1 MNELALDMKKLLEV
15 NNVKI
20 GFQNRKEVS
29 TVIDD
34 VSLHLH
40 PGEII
45 SLVGESGSG
54 KSITMMSTVQLLPP
68 SGRILEGEVILDENG
83 ENILNYPPE
92 SRQIQHV
99 RGGKIGFIFQ
109 EPMTCLNPVL
119 TVGFQIQ
126 ETIMLHSGL
135 KKEDARAKTIEMIK
149 LVNIPDAEERYKSY
163 PQSFSGGMR
172 QRIMIAMALAS
183 EPDVLIADEATTA
196 LDVTTQAQLLE
207 MISDL
212 AKKTGISVIIVTHNL
227 GIVARYAERI
237 YVMYAGDIVETAST
251 LTLFKKPEHPYTRG
265 LLKAIPRLNDPEDR
279 VLIPIDGL
287 PQNPAT
293 KPSYCPFYDRCG
305 YHLDKCIENPNP
317 QLRQVEDSH
326 YIACWLTE
334 KEKER
339 KRLELEA
346 KEEKRRPYK
355 RIESEIC
362 LEVSGLNMAFPI
374 YSGFLHRKT
383 GTLKVLEDVTFNVHK
398 GETLG
403 IVGES
408 GCGKT
413 TLARCITRVYEP
425 QAGKIVFFG
434 NDITHL
440 KKKELEPFRPRI
452 SLIFQDPFSSLDP
465 RQNAGFIVGESLKI
479 HHLVNNME
487 EYDKRV
493 CELFELVGLDP
504 NLRDRFPHEFSG
516 GQRQRI
522 GVARALSSNPDIII
536 CDEPVS
542 AVDVSIQAQIIN
554 LLEELQSELGL
565 TYLFIAHDLAVVKHL
580 SDRVM
585 VTYLGRIMEIANSTE
600 LYDNPMHPYT
610 KALLSSVPIVDPEAE
625 LGREYVP
632 MRGEVP
638 SVMYRP
644 AGCPFSD
651 RCDFASDRCHKEIP
665 EVKEVSP
672 GHLVHCLLY

>member
-1 MNELALDMKKLLEV
+1 MKKLLKV
-15 NNVKI
+15 NDLKI
-20 GFQNRKEVS
+20 GFQNRKGIS
-29 TVIDD
+29 TVIDG
-34 VSLHLH
+34 VSLYLH

-54 KSITMMSTVQLLPP
+54 KSITMMSTVQVLPP
-68 SGRILEGEVILDENG
+68 TGRILGGEVILDENG
-83 ENILNYPPE
+83 ENVLDYPSE
-92 SRQIQHV
+92 GVEIQNV

-135 KKEDARAKTIEMIK
+135 KKDEAKAKTIEMMK

-163 PQSFSGGMR
+163 PQNFSGGMR

-183 EPDVLIADEATTA
+183 EPEVLIADEATTA

-207 MISDL
+207 MISML
-212 AKKTGISVIIVTHNL
+212 AKKTGVSVIIVTHNL

-237 YVMYAGDIVETAST
+237 YVMYSGNIVETADT
-251 LTLFKKPEHPYTRG
+251 ITLFKSPEHPYTRG

-279 VLIPIDGL
+279 VLVPIEGL
-287 PQNPAT
+287 PQDPAS
-293 KPSYCPFYDRCG
+293 KPTYCPFFDRCS
-305 YHLDKCIENPNP
+305 YRIDKCKENPSP
-317 QLRQVEDSH
+317 RLRLLEDGH
-326 YIACWLTE
+326 QIACWLTE
-334 KEKER
+334 DEKEK
-339 KRLELEA
+339 KRLELESR
-346 KEEKRRPYK
+346 EEKRRPLK
-355 RIESEIC
+355 KIESEIC
-362 LEVSGLNMAFPI
+362 LEVDGLNIGFPI
-374 YSGFLHRKT
+374 YSGFFHRKT
-383 GTLKVLEDVTFNVHK
+383 GNLKVLEDVSFNVHK

-425 QAGKIVFFG
+425 QAGKILFFG
-434 NDITHL
+434 KDISHL
-440 KKKELEPFRPRI
+440 NKKELEPIRPRI
-452 SLIFQDPFSSLDP
+452 SLVFQDPFSSLDP
-465 RQNAGFIVGESLKI
+465 RQNAGFIVGESMKI
-479 HHLVNNME
+479 HNLVKSEE
-487 EYDKRV
+487 EYNKRV
-493 CELFELVGLDP
+493 CKLFELVGLDP
-504 NLRDRFPHEFSG
+504 DLRDRFPHEFSG

-554 LLEELQSELGL
+554 LLEELQSELGI

-585 VTYLGRIMEIANSTE
+585 VTYLGRVMEIAKSTE
-600 LYDNPMHPYT
+600 LYEKPMHPYT

-638 SVMYRP
+638 SVMNRP

-651 RCDFASDRCHKEIP
+651 RCDFALDHCHKEIP
-665 EVKEVSP
+665 GVQEVSP
-672 GHLVHCLLY
+672 DHFVHCFLY